1 MERLW
6 HRWPSTEAAASNG
19 ARLWWE
25 REQRDNKLQESGSAT
40 ARERGRGRERGTE
53 GESLVADR
61 EEGRMRSWRSY
72 CSSKGSSALA
82 DLSVSAKS
90 SVDLQVEST
99 LDSTCESVG
108 LPHTVT
114 RLSDESSRRRRV
126 LK

>member
-1 MERLW
+1 M
-6 HRWPSTEAAASNG
+6 G
-19 ARLWWE
+19 E

-61 EEGRMRSWRSY
+61 EEGGMSSWRSY

-82 DLSVSAKS
+82 DFVSAIS
-90 SVDLQVEST
+90 GVDLQVEST

-108 LPHTVT
+108 LH
-114 RLSDESSRRRRV
+114 RHCRRRA
-126 LK
+126 LQ